1 MKRVVLWLL
10 AAVLA
15 VLAFAAL
22 EVAFVGHRRDPDPVA
37 LLVAAVLGFAAYRVG
52 RRVRPLGSRRRG
64 QRPRRR

>member
-22 EVAFVGHRRDPDPVA
+22 EVAFVDHRRDPDPVP
-37 LLVAAVLGFAAYRVG
+37 LLLAAVLGFAAYRIG
-52 RRVRPLGSRRRG
+52 RRARPVGSRRRDH
-64 QRPRRR
+64 RPRRR